1 MKQRYTGK
9 VLFLTLMLALLFTNG
24 FAQQITKLGVVNS
37 QQVLENSV
45 EGKRVMAQL
54 QERDKR
60 NQAELS
66 RRDEEI
72 RELQTKLNTQR
83 LTLTQ
88 EALINMT
95 ADLERKQTDRKR
107 YFEDASR
114 DMNEMANR
122 LFQQIQ
128 NELLPII
135 EALGKERGLD
145 LIFDLGR
152 SGAVYFSPGIDLTQ
166 EVIQRYDASKAP
178 TKK

>member
-1 MKQRYTGK
+1 MKQNYTGRI
-9 VLFLTLMLALLFTNG
+9 LFVTLILALLVSSG
-24 FAQQITKLGVVNS
+24 YAQQVAQLGVVDS
-37 QQVLENSV
+37 QKVLENSA
-45 EGKRVMAQL
+45 EGKRVMSQL
-54 QERDKR
+54 QDRDKR

-114 DMNEMANR
+114 DMNELANR
-122 LFQQIQ
+122 LFAQIQ

-135 EALGKERGLD
+135 EALGKEKGLD
-145 LIFDLGR
+145 MVFDLGR
-152 SGAVYFSPGIDLTQ
+152 SGAVYFSPSIDLTQ

-178 TKK
+178 AKK

>member
-1 MKQRYTGK
+1 M
-9 VLFLTLMLALLFTNG
+9 LMAALLLSTG
-24 FAQQITKLGVVNS
+24 FAQQIEKLGVVDS
-37 QQVLENSV
+37 QKVLENSS

-66 RRDEEI
+66 RRDDEI

-114 DMNEMANR
+114 DMNELANR
-122 LFQQIQ
+122 LFAQIQ
-128 NELLPII
+128 TELLPII
-135 EALGKERGLD
+135 EGIGKEKGLD
-145 LIFDLGR
+145 MIFDLGR
-152 SGAVYFSPGIDLTQ
+152 SGAVYFSPSIDITPD
-166 EVIQRYDASKAP
+166 VIVRYDATKAP
-178 TKK
+178 AKK